1 MPRLKNPLLLPKTN
15 TLHKQKIINKYI
27 ETKKKEFEK
36 KCEVSFN

>member
-1 MPRLKNPLLLPKTN
+1 MPRVKNCYLLGKTN
-15 TLHKQKIINKYI
+15 TLYKKKVIKKYI